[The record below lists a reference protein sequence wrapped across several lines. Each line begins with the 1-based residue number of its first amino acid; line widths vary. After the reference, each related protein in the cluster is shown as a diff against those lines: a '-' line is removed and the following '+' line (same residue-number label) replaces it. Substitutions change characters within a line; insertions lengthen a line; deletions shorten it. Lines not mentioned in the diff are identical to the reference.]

1 MCQRPPRRE
10 DGAALVC
17 VVEGHLL
24 RGRRFLRLNV
34 SRLRIGDAEGV
45 GAVVEAHR
53 RVLAARGTLIL
64 TGVPETMRVVIGAAG
79 LSVNCCL
86 LAATA
91 DEIRTQRPAGGI
103 CLTRQVSSRPLKS
116 RSGVGQRGSGRSL
129 RMPR

>member
-1 MCQRPPRRE
+1 MMGGGLHGQRRAARGQLAVDTTHRDTSSAVMCASGILDARTAP
-10 DGAALVC
+10 ALVC

-64 TGVPETMRVVIGAAG
+64 TGVPETMRVVIGAA
-79 LSVNCCL
+79 
-86 LAATA
+86 
-91 DEIRTQRPAGGI
+91 
-103 CLTRQVSSRPLKS
+103 
-116 RSGVGQRGSGRSL
+116 
-129 RMPR
+129 